1 MNWRRGIILAMALF
15 IGFILFLVV
24 NIMLHTVDLESE
36 DYYKKEINY
45 EQEITAMKNFNAI
58 DSRIGVSSNTEF
70 VVFQLPEKTKITEV
84 EIHFFRPNNTKLDK
98 LFQVNGTKTYL
109 VPKTTLEKGNYS
121 IQLHFKHN
129 QKPCLQ
135 KEEITI

>member
-1 MNWRRGIILAMALF
+1 MNWGRGIILAMALF
-15 IGFILFLVV
+15 MGFILFLVV

-45 EQEITAMKNFNAI
+45 EQEITAMKNFNAVN
-58 DSRIGVSSNTEF
+58 SRIGVSSNAEF
-70 VVFQLPEKTKITEV
+70 VVFQLPKKTKITEV
-84 EIHFFRPNNTKLDK
+84 EILFFRPNNTKLDK

-121 IQLHFKHN
+121 IQLHFKYN

>member
-1 MNWRRGIILAMALF
+1 MNWGRGIILAMALF
-15 IGFILFLVV
+15 MGFILFLVV

-45 EQEITAMKNFNAI
+45 EQEITAMKNFNAVN
-58 DSRIGVSSNTEF
+58 SRIGVSSNTEF

>member
-1 MNWRRGIILAMALF
+1 MNWGRGIILAMGLF
-15 IGFILFLVV
+15 MGFILFLVV

-45 EQEITAMKNFNAI
+45 EQEITAMKNFNAVN
-58 DSRIGVSSNTEF
+58 SRIGVSSNTEY
-70 VVFQLPEKTKITEV
+70 VVFQLPEKSKITEV

>member
-1 MNWRRGIILAMALF
+1 MNWGRGIILAMALF
-15 IGFILFLVV
+15 MGFILFLVV

>member
-1 MNWRRGIILAMALF
+1 MNWGRGIILAMVLF
-15 IGFILFLVV
+15 MGFILFLVV

-58 DSRIGVSSNTEF
+58 NSRIGVSSNAEF

-84 EIHFFRPNNTKLDK
+84 EIHFFRPNDTKLDK

>member
-1 MNWRRGIILAMALF
+1 MNWGRGIILAMGLF
-15 IGFILFLVV
+15 MGFILFLVV

-45 EQEITAMKNFNAI
+45 EQEITAMKNFNAVN
-58 DSRIGVSSNTEF
+58 SRIGVSSNTEF

>member
-1 MNWRRGIILAMALF
+1 MNWGRGIILAMGLF
-15 IGFILFLVV
+15 MGFILFLVV

-45 EQEITAMKNFNAI
+45 EQEITAMKNLNAVN
-58 DSRIGVSSNTEF
+58 SRIGVSSNSEF
-70 VVFQLPEKTKITEV
+70 VVFQLPEKPEISEV
-84 EIHFFRPNNTKLDK
+84 EICFFRPNNTKLDK
-98 LFQVNGTKTYL
+98 LFQVHGTKTYL
-109 VPKTTLEKGNYS
+109 VPKTALEKGIYS

-135 KEEITI
+135 KEEIII

>member
-1 MNWRRGIILAMALF
+1 MNWGRGIILAMALF
-15 IGFILFLVV
+15 MGFILFLVV

-36 DYYKKEINY
+36 DYYKKEIDY
-45 EQEITAMKNFNAI
+45 EQEITAMKNFNAVN
-58 DSRIGVSSNTEF
+58 SRIGVSSNTEF

>member
-1 MNWRRGIILAMALF
+1 MNWGRGIILAMGLF
-15 IGFILFLVV
+15 MGFILFLVV

-36 DYYKKEINY
+36 DYYKKEIDY
-45 EQEITAMKNFNAI
+45 EQEITAMKNFNAVN
-58 DSRIGVSSNTEF
+58 SRIGVSSNTEY
-70 VVFQLPEKTKITEV
+70 VVFQLPEKSKITEV

>member
-1 MNWRRGIILAMALF
+1 MNWGRGIILAMALF
-15 IGFILFLVV
+15 MGFILFLVV

-45 EQEITAMKNFNAI
+45 EQEITAMKNFNAVN
-58 DSRIGVSSNTEF
+58 SRIGVSSNAEF
-70 VVFQLPEKTKITEV
+70 VVFQLPEKTKIREV

>member
-1 MNWRRGIILAMALF
+1 MNWGRGIILAMGLF
-15 IGFILFLVV
+15 MGFILFLVV
-24 NIMLHTVDLESE
+24 NIMLNTVDLESE

-45 EQEITAMKNFNAI
+45 EQEITAMKNFNAVN
-58 DSRIGVSSNTEF
+58 SRIGVSSNTEY
-70 VVFQLPEKTKITEV
+70 VVFQLPEKSKITEV

>member
-1 MNWRRGIILAMALF
+1 MNWGRGIILAMALF
-15 IGFILFLVV
+15 MGFILFLVV

-45 EQEITAMKNFNAI
+45 EQEITAMKNFNAVN
-58 DSRIGVSSNTEF
+58 SRIGVSSNTEY
-70 VVFQLPEKTKITEV
+70 VVFQLPEKSKITEV